1 MKKKTLVTLFA
12 GTAILGA
19 SIAPAAAH
27 ATTTG
32 TTPANVEMTSG
43 SLPGGNGDGDDGSTQ
58 EPEPGSNTN
67 FDLLYVP
74 TEFKFASTEV
84 SSDLSAI
91 SLDANGTQTKR
102 YAVGDV
108 RGTQAGWSVTAGVAE
123 MKNGTATLEGSI
135 TFAQTGAVAKYDE
148 TAKTYSRDVA
158 AFAADPGSP
167 EFAGTTIPVGGAAV
181 SIATAAVGKGQG
193 TWDSELSNVKL
204 NITTPSSKITNG
216 AYTGNVTWTLVAAPQ
231 TVTNENTALLEK
243 ELRTGARL
251 LFDT

>member
-12 GTAILGA
+12 GTAILGV

-43 SLPGGNGDGDDGSTQ
+43 SLPGGTGDGDDGSTQ
-58 EPEPGSNTN
+58 EPGPGTNTN

-91 SLDANGTQTKR
+91 SLDATGTQTKR
-102 YAVGDV
+102 YGVGDV

-123 MKNGTATLEGSI
+123 MKNDTATLEGSI

-148 TAKTYSRDVA
+148 TTTKYSRDVA

-204 NITTPSSKITNG
+204 NITTPSSQIING
-216 AYTGNVTWTLVAAPQ
+216 AYTGNVTWTLVAAP
-231 TVTNENTALLEK
+231 
-243 ELRTGARL
+243 
-251 LFDT
+251 

>member
-43 SLPGGNGDGDDGSTQ
+43 SLPGGTGDGDDGSTQ
-58 EPEPGSNTN
+58 EPGPGTNTN

-91 SLDANGTQTKR
+91 SLDATGTQTKR
-102 YAVGDV
+102 YGVGDV

-148 TAKTYSRDVA
+148 TTTKYSRDVV

-167 EFAGTTIPVGGAAV
+167 EFAGTTIPVGGATV
-181 SIATAAVGKGQG
+181 SIATATVGKGQG

-204 NITTPSSKITNG
+204 NITTPSSQITNG
-216 AYTGNVTWTLVAAPQ
+216 AYTGNVTWTLVVAP
-231 TVTNENTALLEK
+231 
-243 ELRTGARL
+243 
-251 LFDT
+251 

>member
-43 SLPGGNGDGDDGSTQ
+43 SLPGGNGDGEDGSTQ
-58 EPEPGSNTN
+58 EPGTNTN

-158 AFAADPGSP
+158 VFAADPGSP

-204 NITTPSSKITNG
+204 NITTPSSQITNG
-216 AYTGNVTWTLVAAPQ
+216 AYTGNVTWTLVAAP
-231 TVTNENTALLEK
+231 
-243 ELRTGARL
+243 
-251 LFDT
+251 

>member
-43 SLPGGNGDGDDGSTQ
+43 SLPGGTGDGDDGSTQ

-91 SLDANGTQTKR
+91 SLDATGTQTKR

-135 TFAQTGAVAKYDE
+135 T
-148 TAKTYSRDVA
+148 
-158 AFAADPGSP
+158 FAADPGSP

-204 NITTPSSKITNG
+204 NITTPSSQITNG
-216 AYTGNVTWTLVAAPQ
+216 AYTGNVTWTLVAAP
-231 TVTNENTALLEK
+231 
-243 ELRTGARL
+243 
-251 LFDT
+251 

>member
-43 SLPGGNGDGDDGSTQ
+43 SLPGGTGDGDDGSTQ

-91 SLDANGTQTKR
+91 SLDATGTQTKR

-204 NITTPSSKITNG
+204 NITTPSSQITMVRIQ
-216 AYTGNVTWTLVAAPQ
+216 VT
-231 TVTNENTALLEK
+231 
-243 ELRTGARL
+243 
-251 LFDT
+251 

>member
-32 TTPANVEMTSG
+32 TTPSNVEMTSG
-43 SLPGGNGDGDDGSTQ
+43 SLPGGTGDGDDGSTQ

-91 SLDANGTQTKR
+91 SLDATGTQTKR

-204 NITTPSSKITNG
+204 NITTPSSQITNG
-216 AYTGNVTWTLVAAPQ
+216 AYTGNVTWTLVAAP
-231 TVTNENTALLEK
+231 
-243 ELRTGARL
+243 
-251 LFDT
+251 

>member
-43 SLPGGNGDGDDGSTQ
+43 SLPDGPGD
-58 EPEPGSNTN
+58 
-67 FDLLYVP
+67 
-74 TEFKFASTEV
+74 
-84 SSDLSAI
+84 
-91 SLDANGTQTKR
+91 
-102 YAVGDV
+102 
-108 RGTQAGWSVTAGVAE
+108 GTQAGWTVTAGITE
-123 MKNGTATLEGSI
+123 MKNGAAALEGSI
-135 TFAQTGAVAKYDE
+135 TFAQTGAVAKYNE

-181 SIATAAVGKGQG
+181 PIATAAVGKGQG

-204 NITTPSSKITNG
+204 NITTPSSQITTG
-216 AYTGNVTWTLVAAPQ
+216 AYTGNVTWTLVAAP
-231 TVTNENTALLEK
+231 
-243 ELRTGARL
+243 
-251 LFDT
+251 

>member
-27 ATTTG
+27 AKTTG

-43 SLPGGNGDGDDGSTQ
+43 SLPDGPGDGDGDTKDPD
-58 EPEPGSNTN
+58 PENPNTN

-74 TEFKFASTEV
+74 TEFKFAATEV

-91 SLDANGTQTKR
+91 SLDATGSQTKR
-102 YAVGDV
+102 YGVGDV
-108 RGTQAGWSVTAGVAE
+108 RGTQAGWTVTAGIAE

-148 TAKTYSRDVA
+148 TSQTYSRDVA
-158 AFAADPGSP
+158 AFATDPGIP
-167 EFAGTTIPVGGAAV
+167 EFAGTTIPVGGEAV
-181 SIATAAVGKGQG
+181 TIASAAVGQGQG
-193 TWDSELSNVKL
+193 TWDSELSNVK
-204 NITTPSSKITNG
+204 IKH
-216 AYTGNVTWTLVAAPQ
+216 Y
-231 TVTNENTALLEK
+231 NT
-243 ELRTGARL
+243 
-251 LFDT
+251 

>member
-43 SLPGGNGDGDDGSTQ
+43 SLPGGTGDGDDGSTQ
-58 EPEPGSNTN
+58 EPGPGTNTN

-91 SLDANGTQTKR
+91 SLDATGTQTKR
-102 YAVGDV
+102 YGVGDI

-148 TAKTYSRDVA
+148 TTTKYSRDVA

-204 NITTPSSKITNG
+204 NITTPSSQIING
-216 AYTGNVTWTLVAAPQ
+216 AYTGNVTWTLVAAP
-231 TVTNENTALLEK
+231 
-243 ELRTGARL
+243 
-251 LFDT
+251 

>member
-43 SLPGGNGDGDDGSTQ
+43 SLPGGTGDGDDGSTQ

-91 SLDANGTQTKR
+91 SLDATGTQTKR
-102 YAVGDV
+102 YGVGDV

-148 TAKTYSRDVA
+148 TTTKYSRDVA

-204 NITTPSSKITNG
+204 NITTPSSQIING
-216 AYTGNVTWTLVAAPQ
+216 AYTGNVTWTLVVAP
-231 TVTNENTALLEK
+231 
-243 ELRTGARL
+243 
-251 LFDT
+251 

>member
-43 SLPGGNGDGDDGSTQ
+43 SSPGGTGDGDDGSTQ

-91 SLDANGTQTKR
+91 SLDATGTQTKR

-204 NITTPSSKITNG
+204 NITTPSSQITNG
-216 AYTGNVTWTLVAAPQ
+216 AYTGNVTWTLVAAP
-231 TVTNENTALLEK
+231 
-243 ELRTGARL
+243 
-251 LFDT
+251 

>member
-43 SLPGGNGDGDDGSTQ
+43 SLPGGTGDGDDGSTQ

-91 SLDANGTQTKR
+91 SLDATGTQTKR

-167 EFAGTTIPVGGAAV
+167 EFAGTTIPVGGAA
-181 SIATAAVGKGQG
+181 ATAAVGKGQG

-204 NITTPSSKITNG
+204 NITTPSSQITNG
-216 AYTGNVTWTLVAAPQ
+216 AYTGNVTWTLVAAP
-231 TVTNENTALLEK
+231 
-243 ELRTGARL
+243 
-251 LFDT
+251 

>member
-32 TTPANVEMTSG
+32 TTSANVEMTSG
-43 SLPGGNGDGDDGSTQ
+43 SLPGGTGDGDDGSTQ

-91 SLDANGTQTKR
+91 SLDATGTQTKR

-204 NITTPSSKITNG
+204 NITTPSSQITNG
-216 AYTGNVTWTLVAAPQ
+216 AYTGNVTWTLVAAP
-231 TVTNENTALLEK
+231 
-243 ELRTGARL
+243 
-251 LFDT
+251 

>member
-216 AYTGNVTWTLVAAPQ
+216 AYTGNVTWTLVACAI
-231 TVTNENTALLEK
+231 NSY
-243 ELRTGARL
+243 
-251 LFDT
+251 

>member
-32 TTPANVEMTSG
+32 TTPANVEMISG
-43 SLPGGNGDGDDGSTQ
+43 SLPDGPGDGDTQ
-58 EPEPGSNTN
+58 DPDPINPNTN

-74 TEFKFASTEV
+74 TEFKFAATEV

-91 SLDANGTQTKR
+91 SLDATGSQTKR
-102 YAVGDV
+102 YGVGDV
-108 RGTQAGWSVTAGVAE
+108 RGTQAGWTVTAGIAE

-148 TAKTYSRDVA
+148 TSQTYSRDVA
-158 AFAADPGSP
+158 AFATDPGIP
-167 EFAGTTIPVGGAAV
+167 EFVGTTIPVGGEAV
-181 SIATAAVGKGQG
+181 TIASAAVGQGQG

-204 NITTPSSKITNG
+204 NITTPSSQITNG
-216 AYTGNVTWTLVAAPQ
+216 AYTGNVTWTLVAAP
-231 TVTNENTALLEK
+231 
-243 ELRTGARL
+243 
-251 LFDT
+251 

>member
-43 SLPGGNGDGDDGSTQ
+43 SLPGGTGDGDDGSTQ

-91 SLDANGTQTKR
+91 SLDATGTQTKR

-123 MKNGTATLEGSI
+123 VKNGTATLEGSI

-204 NITTPSSKITNG
+204 NITTRNLDISGCAIKS
-216 AYTGNVTWTLVAAPQ
+216 Y
-231 TVTNENTALLEK
+231 
-243 ELRTGARL
+243 
-251 LFDT
+251 

>member
-43 SLPGGNGDGDDGSTQ
+43 SLPGGNGDGEDGSTQ
-58 EPEPGSNTN
+58 EPEPGTNTN

-193 TWDSELSNVKL
+193 TWDSELQMVR
-204 NITTPSSKITNG
+204 IQ
-216 AYTGNVTWTLVAAPQ
+216 VT
-231 TVTNENTALLEK
+231 
-243 ELRTGARL
+243 
-251 LFDT
+251 

>member
-19 SIAPAAAH
+19 SIAPAAVH

-43 SLPGGNGDGDDGSTQ
+43 SLPGGTGDGDDGSTQ

-74 TEFKFASTEV
+74 TEFKFAATEV

-91 SLDANGTQTKR
+91 SLDATGTQTKR

-108 RGTQAGWSVTAGVAE
+108 RGTQAGWTVTAGITE

-135 TFAQTGAVAKYDE
+135 NFTQTGAVAKYNE

-158 AFAADPGSP
+158 AFATDPGSP

-181 SIATAAVGKGQG
+181 PIASAAVGKGQG

-204 NITTPSSKITNG
+204 NITTPSSQITTG
-216 AYTGNVTWTLVAAPQ
+216 AYTGNVTWTLVAAP
-231 TVTNENTALLEK
+231 
-243 ELRTGARL
+243 
-251 LFDT
+251 

>member
-43 SLPGGNGDGDDGSTQ
+43 SLPGGTGDGDDGSTQ

-74 TEFKFASTEV
+74 TEFKFAATEV

-91 SLDANGTQTKR
+91 SLDATGTQTKR

-108 RGTQAGWSVTAGVAE
+108 RGTQAGWTVTAGITE
-123 MKNGTATLEGSI
+123 MKNGTAALEGSI

-158 AFAADPGSP
+158 AFATDPGSP

-181 SIATAAVGKGQG
+181 PIASAAVGKGQG

-204 NITTPSSKITNG
+204 NITTPSSQITTG
-216 AYTGNVTWTLVAAPQ
+216 AYTGNVTWTLVAAP
-231 TVTNENTALLEK
+231 
-243 ELRTGARL
+243 
-251 LFDT
+251 

>member
-43 SLPGGNGDGDDGSTQ
+43 SLPGGTGDGDDGSTQ
-58 EPEPGSNTN
+58 EPGPGTNTN

-91 SLDANGTQTKR
+91 SLDATGTQTKR
-102 YAVGDV
+102 YGVGDV

-123 MKNGTATLEGSI
+123 MKNGTATLEGSNPF
-135 TFAQTGAVAKYDE
+135 TPT
-148 TAKTYSRDVA
+148 
-158 AFAADPGSP
+158 
-167 EFAGTTIPVGGAAV
+167 
-181 SIATAAVGKGQG
+181 
-193 TWDSELSNVKL
+193 NL
-204 NITTPSSKITNG
+204 NC
-216 AYTGNVTWTLVAAPQ
+216 
-231 TVTNENTALLEK
+231 
-243 ELRTGARL
+243 
-251 LFDT
+251 

>member
-43 SLPGGNGDGDDGSTQ
+43 SLPGGTGDGDDGSTQ

-91 SLDANGTQTKR
+91 SLDATGTQTKR

-204 NITTPSSKITNG
+204 NITTPSSQITNG
-216 AYTGNVTWTLVAAPQ
+216 A
-231 TVTNENTALLEK
+231 
-243 ELRTGARL
+243 
-251 LFDT
+251 

>member
-43 SLPGGNGDGDDGSTQ
+43 SLPGGTGDGDDGSTQ
-58 EPEPGSNTN
+58 EPGPGTNTN

-91 SLDANGTQTKR
+91 SLDATGTQTKR
-102 YAVGDV
+102 YGVGDV

-148 TAKTYSRDVA
+148 TTTKYSRDVG

-167 EFAGTTIPVGGAAV
+167 EFAGTTIPVGGATV

-204 NITTPSSKITNG
+204 NITTPSSQITNG
-216 AYTGNVTWTLVAAPQ
+216 AYTGNVTWTLVVAP
-231 TVTNENTALLEK
+231 
-243 ELRTGARL
+243 
-251 LFDT
+251 

>member
-1 MKKKTLVTLFA
+1 MLLQ
-12 GTAILGA
+12 
-19 SIAPAAAH
+19 H

-32 TTPANVEMTSG
+32 TTPTNVEMTSG
-43 SLPGGNGDGDDGSTQ
+43 SLPGGTGDGDDGSTQ

-91 SLDANGTQTKR
+91 SLDATGTQTKR

-158 AFAADPGSP
+158 AFADPGSP

-204 NITTPSSKITNG
+204 NITTPSSQITNG
-216 AYTGNVTWTLVAAPQ
+216 AYTGNVTWTLVVAP
-231 TVTNENTALLEK
+231 
-243 ELRTGARL
+243 
-251 LFDT
+251 

>member
-27 ATTTG
+27 ATTAG

-43 SLPGGNGDGDDGSTQ
+43 SLPGGNGDGEDGSTQ
-58 EPEPGSNTN
+58 EPEPGTNTN

-204 NITTPSSKITNG
+204 NITTPSSQITNG
-216 AYTGNVTWTLVAAPQ
+216 AYTGNVTWTLVAAP
-231 TVTNENTALLEK
+231 
-243 ELRTGARL
+243 
-251 LFDT
+251 

>member
-43 SLPGGNGDGDDGSTQ
+43 SLPGGTGDGDDGSTQ
-58 EPEPGSNTN
+58 EPGSNTN

-91 SLDANGTQTKR
+91 SLDATGTQTKR

-204 NITTPSSKITNG
+204 NITTPSSQITNG
-216 AYTGNVTWTLVAAPQ
+216 AYTGNVTWTLVAAP
-231 TVTNENTALLEK
+231 
-243 ELRTGARL
+243 
-251 LFDT
+251 

>member
-12 GTAILGA
+12 GTAILGV

-43 SLPGGNGDGDDGSTQ
+43 SLPGGTGDGDDGSTQ

-91 SLDANGTQTKR
+91 SLDATGTQTKR

-193 TWDSELSNVKL
+193 TWDSEL
-204 NITTPSSKITNG
+204 
-216 AYTGNVTWTLVAAPQ
+216 
-231 TVTNENTALLEK
+231 
-243 ELRTGARL
+243 
-251 LFDT
+251 

>member
-43 SLPGGNGDGDDGSTQ
+43 SLPGGTGDGDDGSTQ
-58 EPEPGSNTN
+58 EPGPGTNTN

-91 SLDANGTQTKR
+91 SLDATGTQTKR
-102 YAVGDV
+102 YGVVDV
-108 RGTQAGWSVTAGVAE
+108 HGTQAGWSVTAGVAE

-148 TAKTYSRDVA
+148 TTTKYSRDVA

-204 NITTPSSKITNG
+204 NITTPSSQITNG
-216 AYTGNVTWTLVAAPQ
+216 AYTGNVTWTLVAAP
-231 TVTNENTALLEK
+231 
-243 ELRTGARL
+243 
-251 LFDT
+251 

>member
-148 TAKTYSRDVA
+148 TAKTYSHSRDVA

-216 AYTGNVTWTLVAAPQ
+216 AYTGNVTWTLVAAP
-231 TVTNENTALLEK
+231 
-243 ELRTGARL
+243 
-251 LFDT
+251 

>member
-43 SLPGGNGDGDDGSTQ
+43 SLPGGTGDGDDGSTQ

-91 SLDANGTQTKR
+91 SLDATGTQTKR

-193 TWDSELSNVKL
+193 TWLSL
-204 NITTPSSKITNG
+204 IHI
-216 AYTGNVTWTLVAAPQ
+216 
-231 TVTNENTALLEK
+231 
-243 ELRTGARL
+243 
-251 LFDT
+251 

>member
-43 SLPGGNGDGDDGSTQ
+43 LLPGGTGDGDDGSTQ
-58 EPEPGSNTN
+58 EPGPGTNTN

-91 SLDANGTQTKR
+91 SLDATGTQTKR
-102 YAVGDV
+102 YGVGDV

-204 NITTPSSKITNG
+204 NITTPSSQITNG
-216 AYTGNVTWTLVAAPQ
+216 AYTGNVTWTLVAAP
-231 TVTNENTALLEK
+231 
-243 ELRTGARL
+243 
-251 LFDT
+251 

>member
-43 SLPGGNGDGDDGSTQ
+43 SLPGGTGDGDDGSTQ
-58 EPEPGSNTN
+58 E
-67 FDLLYVP
+67 
-74 TEFKFASTEV
+74 
-84 SSDLSAI
+84 
-91 SLDANGTQTKR
+91 R

-204 NITTPSSKITNG
+204 NITTPSSQITNG
-216 AYTGNVTWTLVAAPQ
+216 AYTGNVTWTLVAAP
-231 TVTNENTALLEK
+231 
-243 ELRTGARL
+243 
-251 LFDT
+251 

>member
-32 TTPANVEMTSG
+32 TTPASVSVTDG
-43 SLPGGNGDGDDGSTQ
+43 SLPDGKGDDNDGSTTDPD
-58 EPEPGSNTN
+58 PENPNTN

-74 TEFKFASTEV
+74 TEFKFAATEV
-84 SSDLSAI
+84 GSDFSAI
-91 SLDANGTQTKR
+91 SLDAAGSQTKR
-102 YAVGDV
+102 YGVGDV
-108 RGTQAGWSVTAGVAE
+108 RGTQAGWSVTAGAAE

-135 TFAQTGAVAKYDE
+135 TFAQTGAVAKYDT

-158 AFAADPGSP
+158 AFATDPGSP
-167 EFAGTTIPVGGAAV
+167 EFAGTSIPVGGAAV

-204 NITTPSSKITNG
+204 NVTTPSSKIKTG
-216 AYTGNVTWTLVAAPQ
+216 AYTGNVTWTLVAAP
-231 TVTNENTALLEK
+231 
-243 ELRTGARL
+243 
-251 LFDT
+251 

>member
-43 SLPGGNGDGDDGSTQ
+43 SLPGGTGDGDDGSTQ

-193 TWDSELSNVKL
+193 TWDS
-204 NITTPSSKITNG
+204 
-216 AYTGNVTWTLVAAPQ
+216 
-231 TVTNENTALLEK
+231 
-243 ELRTGARL
+243 
-251 LFDT
+251 

>member
-32 TTPANVEMTSG
+32 TTPANVEMISG
-43 SLPGGNGDGDDGSTQ
+43 SLPDGNGDGEDGSTQ
-58 EPEPGSNTN
+58 EPGPGTNTN

-91 SLDANGTQTKR
+91 SLDATGTQTKR

-148 TAKTYSRDVA
+148 TAKTY
-158 AFAADPGSP
+158 
-167 EFAGTTIPVGGAAV
+167 
-181 SIATAAVGKGQG
+181 
-193 TWDSELSNVKL
+193 
-204 NITTPSSKITNG
+204 
-216 AYTGNVTWTLVAAPQ
+216 
-231 TVTNENTALLEK
+231 
-243 ELRTGARL
+243 
-251 LFDT
+251 

>member
-27 ATTTG
+27 TTTTG

-43 SLPGGNGDGDDGSTQ
+43 SLPGGNGDGEDGSTQ
-58 EPEPGSNTN
+58 EPEPGTNTN

-91 SLDANGTQTKR
+91 SLDATGTQTKR
-102 YAVGDV
+102 YGVGDV

-204 NITTPSSKITNG
+204 NITTPSSQITNG
-216 AYTGNVTWTLVAAPQ
+216 AYTGNVTWTLVAAP
-231 TVTNENTALLEK
+231 
-243 ELRTGARL
+243 
-251 LFDT
+251 